1 MKITNEQLKQIIKEE
16 LDNIM
21 AEMADYSQMDSD
33 QLYGELEDLYF
44 LIVKDNAK
52 SREEKT
58 AAVREFEK
66 VGKELLKVTKGDA
79 HSSVYSMWEEISKL
93 GLGIGDWATIQ
104 P

>member
-21 AEMADYSQMDSD
+21 AEMADYSQMDGD

-66 VGKELLKVTKGDA
+66 VGKGGATVK
-79 HSSVYSMWEEISKL
+79 EEI
-93 GLGIGDWATIQ
+93 GLASRLAPG
-104 P
+104 